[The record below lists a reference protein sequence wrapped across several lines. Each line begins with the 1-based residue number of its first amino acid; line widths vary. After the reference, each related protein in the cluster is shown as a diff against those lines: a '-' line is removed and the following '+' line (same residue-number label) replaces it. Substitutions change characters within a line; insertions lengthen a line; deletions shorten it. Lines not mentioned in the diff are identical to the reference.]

1 MMVLKRK
8 QIVVLS
14 LVMMIVI
21 AGYLQY
27 SYKRS
32 SVSVS
37 EIADSDSPRL
47 GEAIY
52 VDNSDA
58 LDSDVSDK
66 TEDSSKKES
75 KKEDNKKEDSKKE
88 DSKKE
93 DSKKDDTK
101 KEDNKKEDNKK
112 EDKKTVQASKEANSY
127 FAQAK
132 IDRDVTRGKNKEE
145 LQSIVN
151 DPEAN
156 KELKTQANSKMLAMI
171 EKSDREM
178 AIESLIKEK
187 GFSDV
192 VALIA
197 DDKSIDIIVKAQ
209 SLTDAEVAQ
218 ISDIASRQANIDISN
233 VHIRP
238 IY

>member
-1 MMVLKRK
+1 MMVFKRK

-32 SVSVS
+32 SISVS
-37 EIADSDSPRL
+37 EIADNDSPRL

-52 VDNSDA
+52 VDNSEA
-58 LDSDVSDK
+58 LDSEVSDK

-93 DSKKDDTK
+93 DSKKDDSK
-101 KEDNKKEDNKK
+101 KDDSKKD
-112 EDKKTVQASKEANSY
+112 DKKTVQASKEANSY

>member
-1 MMVLKRK
+1 MMVFKRK

-32 SVSVS
+32 SISVS

-47 GEAIY
+47 GEAVY
-52 VDNSDA
+52 VDNSEVI
-58 LDSDVSDK
+58 DSEVAEK
-66 TEDSSKKES
+66 TEDS
-75 KKEDNKKEDSKKE
+75 NKKDSKKE

-93 DSKKDDTK
+93 DSKKDDNK
-101 KEDNKKEDNKK
+101 KEDSKEDDSKKDDNKK
-112 EDKKTVQASKEANSY
+112 EDKKTVQASKEANSF

-132 IDRDVTRGKNKEE
+132 MDRDVTRGKNKDE
-145 LQSIVN
+145 LQSIVEN
-151 DPEAN
+151 PESN
-156 KELKTQANSKMLAMI
+156 KELRTQANAKMLDI
-171 EKSDREM
+171 IGKSDKETS
-178 AIESLIKEK
+178 IESLIMEI
-187 GFSDV
+187 GFSDA

-197 DDKSIDIIVKAQ
+197 DDKSIDIVIKAQ
-209 SLTDAEVAQ
+209 NLSEAEVAQ
-218 ISDIASRQANIDISN
+218 ISDIASRQANIDIAK

-238 IY
+238 IF

>member
-32 SVSVS
+32 SISVS
-37 EIADSDSPRL
+37 EIADDGSPKL

-58 LDSDVSDK
+58 LESEVSDK
-66 TEDSSKKES
+66 TEDLSKKDS
-75 KKEDNKKEDSKKE
+75 KKEDSKKE

-93 DSKKDDTK
+93 DSKK
-101 KEDNKKEDNKK
+101 EDNKKDDSKK

-156 KELKTQANSKMLAMI
+156 KELKTQANEKMLALI

-218 ISDIASRQANIDISN
+218 ISDIASRQANIDISK

-238 IY
+238 IF